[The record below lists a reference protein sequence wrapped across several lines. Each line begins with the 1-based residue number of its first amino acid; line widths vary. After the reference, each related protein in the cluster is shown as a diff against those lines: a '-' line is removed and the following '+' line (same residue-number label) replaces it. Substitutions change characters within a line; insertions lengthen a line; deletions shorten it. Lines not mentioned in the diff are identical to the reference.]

1 MNNVDELAN
10 LVRAELDVMSKPV
23 DTTPWVPCVEAG
35 VIKVLGKC
43 MEEYA
48 EAISSMAR
56 VLIQGIDGVHPVTGK
71 PNREWIVE
79 ELGDVQAC
87 TGYLVARLKLDAAQI
102 EARRLAKVAY
112 LRDWMM
118 LDRTS

>member
-1 MNNVDELAN
+1 MNNVDELSD
-10 LVRAELDVMSKPV
+10 RIRKELDVMSKPV

-35 VIKVLGKC
+35 VVKVLGKC

-71 PNREWIVE
+71 PNREWLVE
-79 ELGDVQAC
+79 ELGDVQA
-87 TGYLVARLKLDAAQI
+87 TTLYLVDRLKLNAEQI
-102 EARRLAKVAY
+102 EARRLLKVAY